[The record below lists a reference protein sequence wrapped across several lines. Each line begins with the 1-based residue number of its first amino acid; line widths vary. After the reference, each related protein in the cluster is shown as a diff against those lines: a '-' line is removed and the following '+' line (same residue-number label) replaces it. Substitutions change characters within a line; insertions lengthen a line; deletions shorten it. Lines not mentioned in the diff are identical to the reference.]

1 MERDARKEMTQ
12 GSEYG
17 RERHV
22 IELLRMVMVKKK
34 KKERIGQK

>member
-1 MERDARKEMTQ
+1 MECEARKEMTQ

-17 RERHV
+17 QERHV

-34 KKERIGQK
+34 KERIGQK